1 MSDGGEVSVTFTSKE
16 QAALWNS
23 VVKLATGM
31 RQVGGEVEGTTKKF
45 AESESSLRRY
55 AERLKDINA
64 TPLERLNA
72 TLERIG
78 AASKFMDANTKER
91 AIAAAQR
98 EYNEELAKSDEGLRQ
113 FAEHLKNTQTTPL
126 ERLRATQERIT
137 QAVAKQ
143 MLTEEQAR
151 TARSKAIE
159 QYRAEMG
166 GAERQQSRMIAG
178 AVAGGQMIAEAYS
191 AAANR
196 VRQVFAGMAEE
207 NRRALSV
214 QEEAGRSIGSL
225 AQIANSPAELQKL
238 GNQARQLVASGVARN
253 MPEAVNTIFAA
264 NSAGAM
270 GDLPNLQKLA
280 APGII
285 GNVPEFIRAAAALR
299 ASLGEGA
306 GSVSDVIAKSFAAA
320 APTTT
325 TGEALVIGA
334 SRAGSQ
340 AQTLGI
346 DASSLL
352 AATGILATAR
362 GSAEEGGTRMAALL
376 RGLEDDAEL
385 RGKSLSEM
393 IRAVQERGLQP
404 EELTKQLSAE
414 GADAF
419 RILASNLAQLDKTI
433 AETNAVNTQRMID
446 EKAAMARSDPSI
458 AVDLIQRRN
467 KAQADLSREAEG
479 RVVALQEAVIEQGV
493 TERRRGL
500 RGGLGGFLPFLPE
513 QAQNEISAMTF
524 GNFMRNVFANA
535 PGSQLPN
542 AIAASG
548 RTDPELRN
556 AMIAAL
562 AERDTARQ
570 RELEALRTA
579 TENLTRAAESMSSP
593 APLRQD
599 WSGPARREA
608 AVPAE

>member
-325 TGEALVIGA
+325 TGEALAIGA